1 MRYRHPQ
8 NAIPTQGPVRK
19 HSTAQKNSAAKG
31 VDHKGNRPRRDS
43 TTRGIDHKGIRP
55 QRKSTTKEIDH
66 KRESTTKG
74 IIDHKENQREST
86 IREIRGKEI
95 DHKGKCRGTVN
106 SLLSTNKGKI
116 ANECV
121 TTLHGTPSA
130 ERGVPTASG
139 IRSSLLSPG
148 TTTVPAESQTHLS
161 AAAGSPIS
169 RRPGNR

>member
-1 MRYRHPQ
+1 MQFQPKDQLGNTRPH
-8 NAIPTQGPVRK
+8 RK
-19 HSTAQKNSAAKG
+19 TRPRRESTAREI
-31 VDHKGNRPRRDS
+31 DHGGNRNRPRRES
-43 TTRGIDHKGIRP
+43 TTRGIDHKGNRP
-55 QRKSTTKEIDH
+55 QRKA
-66 KRESTTKG
+66 TTKG

-86 IREIRGKEI
+86 TREIRGKGI

-121 TTLHGTPSA
+121 IISHGTPSA

-139 IRSSLLSPG
+139 IRSSSMLSPG

-161 AAAGSPIS
+161 AVAGSPIS
-169 RRPGNR
+169 RPPGNR